1 MKKSVALFLVAVL
14 MLGVLSGCNVKTKDQ
29 VTGGNTNEPAANAQ
43 PVDITLLAMSSS
55 EKDVNIVRDQLAK
68 AGFNVKLNLQP
79 DYGSFV
85 GQKDA
90 GNYDLALSG
99 WTTVTGNPDYAVR
112 SLFTT
117 GGDYNDYG
125 LSNADLDRLVEE
137 AATQTP
143 DQYVQTYKEFEKILV
158 EDNAYII
165 PLYSSYKSQAINKE
179 VLKLD
184 SVRLSKS
191 RSLPWEELDFVD
203 EAKRTTEPFMFSQTM
218 SSLTSLDPIKGN
230 DGSINIINTNQ
241 YVRLVNLTDDDEVTS
256 EGSLSYNHAI
266 GEGNKEYYFV
276 LRDDVRFAK
285 VVDKKAVDSGEL
297 VAAEDVVFAM
307 NRAKDKD
314 SVPDHR
320 TYSLHSSMDKIEI
333 VTDIAEI
340 EAIKESGKDITVKEA
355 LEKDLPSPISQLV
368 ADKKDVKNADG
379 KYQVVKITTNKPFP
393 QVLNYLAHQSA
404 GIVSKAQIEAINTY
418 DVATYDRNK
427 DIAYGDQ
434 TTITEGATYNN
445 TLVTSGPYIA
455 IYKNDYEVVF
465 EKNPGYMAGTKHEPK
480 ISKVVVKFIKDAD
493 SSLSAFRSGEVHL
506 LYSVPED
513 KYSLVEN
520 DPKLFLQ
527 KRPSN
532 AVSYGFFNLKGNSKF
547 SDVNLRKAVL
557 NNINQDEFLAVYNN
571 LKIKAYSTVSTLVD
585 TGNVHNADPAKAKE
599 YLDMYW
605 ESQK

>member
-1 MKKSVALFLVAVL
+1 MKKTLALLLIAVM

-29 VTGGNTNEPAANAQ
+29 ATGGNTDGAAEIK
-43 PVDITLLAMSSS
+43 PVDITLLAMSSN
-55 EKDVNIVRDQLAK
+55 EKDLNILRDQLTK
-68 AGFNVKLNLQP
+68 SGFNVKLNLQP
-79 DYGSFV
+79 DYGSFT
-85 GQKDA
+85 GQKEA
-90 GNYDLALSG
+90 GNYDLAVSG

-112 SLFTT
+112 SIFTT
-117 GGDYNDYG
+117 NGDYNDYG
-125 LSNADLDRLVEE
+125 LTNEDLDRLVEE

-143 DQYVQTYKEFEKILV
+143 EEYTKTYKELEKVLV

-165 PLYSSYKSQAINKE
+165 PLYSSYKSQGVNKE

-203 EAKRTTEPFMFSQTM
+203 ESKRNTEPFLFSQTM
-218 SSLTSLDPIKGN
+218 PSLTSLDPIKGN

-241 YVRLVNLTDDDEVTS
+241 YIRLVNLTDDDAVTS
-256 EGSLSYNHAI
+256 EGSLSYNNAI
-266 GEGNKEYYFV
+266 GEGNKEYYFI
-276 LRDDVRFAK
+276 LRDDVRFVK
-285 VVDKKAVDSGEL
+285 VQDKKAVDSGEI
-297 VAAEDVVFAM
+297 VAAEDVVFSM
-307 NRAKDKD
+307 NRAKDKN

-320 TYSLHSSMDKIEI
+320 TYSLHSSMEKIEI
-333 VTDIAEI
+333 VTDIAEL
-340 EAIKESGKDITVKEA
+340 EAIKESGKDISVKEA
-355 LEKDLPSPISQLV
+355 LEKGLSSPISQLV
-368 ADKKDVKNADG
+368 ADKKDVKNAEG

-404 GIVSKAQIEAINTY
+404 GIVSKAQVEAINTY
-418 DVATYDRNK
+418 DVAAYDRNK

-434 TTITEGATYNN
+434 AVITEGATYNN
-445 TLVTSGPYIA
+445 TLATSGPYIA

-465 EKNPGYMAGTKHEPK
+465 EKNPGYMVGTKHEPK

-513 KYSLVEN
+513 KFSLVE
-520 DPKLFLQ
+520 DDAKLSLQ

-532 AVSYGFFNLKGNSKF
+532 GVSYAFFNLKGNSKF

-557 NNINQDEFLAVYNN
+557 NSINQDEFLAVYNN
-571 LKIKAYSTVSTLVD
+571 LKLKAYSTLSTLVE

-599 YLDMYW
+599 YLQLYW